1 MKDGNRNRHGSTPDL
16 GAPRPLIRSRNFRR
30 YRVAVAGVI
39 VVLLALAVV
48 LAGCSKKEASSDEYY
63 CPMHPTYVSDRPGD
77 CPICNMR
84 LVKREKSAA
93 TAPADPGAAGRAH
106 TEHGAQGAT
115 QSEPGASGAAPME
128 HGADST
134 AMTGGTVPGMAPVTL
149 DARGRELAGIQIAV
163 ARRESVAREVR
174 TVGTVVPDESRVRHI
189 HTRID
194 GYVEKLYVASMGQY
208 VRKGEPVLDVYSPEL
223 LASQEE
229 FLRARE
235 AAARFA
241 NSSIPEVKQGAADLL
256 LAARRRLELYEVPE
270 NFIADLEKR
279 GTALPHVTLEAQYA
293 GYITGKEV
301 REGQHVTP
309 GQELY
314 TVTDLSQVWVE
325 ANFYENEASLVRV
338 GQTAT
343 LSLPYAG
350 QRARTGRV
358 SYVYPYLEP
367 TTRTLKARLEFANP
381 DLELKPAMFVDVTL
395 EVDAPPAVVIPAS
408 AVLDSGVR
416 RVVFV
421 ETAPNHFEPR
431 AVEIGLRTAERVEIR
446 SGLQEGER
454 VVLGANFLLDSESRL
469 RGALT
474 GGQGAHQHEGDKR

>member
-1 MKDGNRNRHGSTPDL
+1 MKRASHASKR
-16 GAPRPLIRSRNFRR
+16 RRSA
-30 YRVAVAGVI
+30 VAVAVLL
-39 VVLLALAVV
+39 LLALVVV
-48 LAGCSKKEASSDEYY
+48 LAGCSKKEKAEYY

-84 LVKREKSAA
+84 LVKREVPAVAA
-93 TAPADPGAAGRAH
+93 QADPGATGGAH
-106 TEHGAQGAT
+106 SEHGAMDM
-115 QSEPGASGAAPME
+115 PGGMAMPAPAGVDTAAMR
-128 HGADST
+128 S
-134 AMTGGTVPGMAPVTL
+134 GTVPGMAPVTL
-149 DARGRELAGIQIAV
+149 DERGRELAGIQIAV
-163 ARRESVAREVR
+163 ARRESVARQVR

-194 GYVEKLYVASMGQY
+194 GYVEKLYVTSMGQY

-223 LASQEE
+223 LATQEE

-241 NSSIPEVKQGAADLL
+241 TSSIPEVKQGAVDLL

-270 NFIADLEKR
+270 NFIVDLEKR
-279 GTALPHVTLEAQYA
+279 GTAQPHVTLVAQVA

-314 TVTDLSQVWVE
+314 MVTDLSWVWVE
-325 ANFYENEASLVRV
+325 ANFYENEARLVSV
-338 GQTAT
+338 GQKAT
-343 LSLPYAG
+343 LSLPYDA
-350 QRARTGRV
+350 QRSFAGRV
-358 SYVYPYLEP
+358 SYVYPYLDP
-367 TTRTLKARLEFANP
+367 TTRTLKARLELANP

-395 EVDAPPAVVIPAS
+395 EVDATPALVIPAS

-416 RVVFV
+416 QVVFV
-421 ETAPNHFEPR
+421 ETGPNLFEPR
-431 AVEIGLRTAERVEIR
+431 AVEIGLRTPERVEIR

-454 VVLGANFLLDSESRL
+454 VVVGANFLLDSESRL
-469 RGALT
+469 RGALP
-474 GGQGAHQHEGDKR
+474 GGQATHQHEGGHR